1 MVLAGLAQV
10 MLLYDPV
17 IFGKIIDNYVFN
29 PSGKPEDVLVKGVSF
44 WLAIAIA
51 IALVSRM
58 LSAFKDYLMRMV
70 VQKFGMS
77 VFNDGLR
84 QTLRLPY
91 QEFEDQRSGETLSI
105 LQKVRVD
112 TEKFIAAFIN
122 VLFPV
127 IVGIVVLWLAP
138 RVYGF

>member
-1 MVLAGLAQV
+1 MLLAGLAQV

-29 PSGKPEDVLVKGVSF
+29 PSGKPEKELVKGVSF
-44 WLAIAIA
+44 WLTVAVA

-70 VQKFGMS
+70 VQRFGMN

-91 QEFEDQRSGETLSI
+91 QEFEEQSSGEILS
-105 LQKVRVD
+105 
-112 TEKFIAAFIN
+112 
-122 VLFPV
+122 VLDRPSGTQYRGQYWTARC
-127 IVGIVVLWLAP
+127 GI
-138 RVYGF
+138 